1 MHPADGLSSEHGLV
15 GAAGIGLVLFTSAV
29 SGLGGVFNEWLIK
42 YQDPEAPL
50 MFKNLMIYLVGSLMC
65 FWSWKPR
72 APIGD
77 PLVFGILVGVQAAAG
92 LCVSLVLKYCDN
104 VIKGF
109 STSAAVLLATL
120 CAAAFFGF
128 VLHGPFAAGVLIV
141 SLAFYLYFVQP
152 SVK

>member
-1 MHPADGLSSEHGLV
+1 MSSFENQVKLITFFILTKNDSMIYEPLGCL
-15 GAAGIGLVLFTSAV
+15 V
-29 SGLGGVFNEWLIK
+29 SGVRNE
-42 YQDPEAPL
+42 
-50 MFKNLMIYLVGSLMC
+50 FKNLMIYLVGSLMC

-109 STSAAVLLATL
+109 STSAAVNLARSSLISNLRFSSSTSRIRAL
-120 CAAAFFGF
+120 
-128 VLHGPFAAGVLIV
+128 VPSSTIRGPRVRSPKQAV
-141 SLAFYLYFVQP
+141 SLT
-152 SVK
+152 S